1 MDRQPEEEPKGGKG
15 GERGKERRKA
25 EFIFLLLF
33 FPDFAPNRPERLTSY
48 ELWHTFGG
56 GKKTRM
62 DWRIMKILADGSLEE
77 YFPSSAIFAL
87 ESISYLRPRFTVCLR
102 ILAPS
107 EERARVTLRLATGQT
122 EDVDRLSLGRRKS
135 GALVP
140 LLRFPMHCN
149 GVGGI
154 LQILAGFSKV
164 IGFSAIVASGNV
176 QTLSS

>member
-1 MDRQPEEEPKGGKG
+1 
-15 GERGKERRKA
+15 
-25 EFIFLLLF
+25 
-33 FPDFAPNRPERLTSY
+33 
-48 ELWHTFGG
+48 
-56 GKKTRM
+56 M
-62 DWRIMKILADGSLEE
+62 DWSIMKILADGSLEE
-77 YFPSSAIFAL
+77 AFPPSALGVGF
-87 ESISYLRPRFTVCLR
+87 V
-102 ILAPS
+102 S
-107 EERARVTLRLATGQT
+107 EASFYRLSPDIGPIQRGERVTLRLATGQT